1 MVPKS
6 VHYDY
11 TCDDICFIL
20 IERPNVA
27 KHIVTRTS
35 LKMYTLG
42 GHILCAHVC
51 RTHDSETLRPQC

>member
-35 LKMYTLG
+35 LNMYTLG
-42 GHILCAHVC
+42 VTCCAH
-51 RTHDSETLRPQC
+51 THDSETFRPQR